1 LPKRHPWPAPSTPD
15 SPLGIIAS
23 LEVIATEIPQDIGN
37 IAILLDSGYGRTKA
51 LLLNG
56 LSAAATLPGA
66 VIAYFWLGDTQD
78 AVPYMLALSAASFIY
93 IAAADLIPSL
103 HRQVRTAAS
112 IRQLILLLAGIG
124 TIALF
129 HFRG

>member
-1 LPKRHPWPAPSTPD
+1 M
-15 SPLGIIAS
+15 
-23 LEVIATEIPQDIGN
+23 
-37 IAILLDSGYGRTKA
+37 A

-56 LSAAATLPGA
+56 LSDATTLPGA
-66 VIAYFWLGDTQD
+66 VIAYFWLGQNQD

-103 HRQVRTAAS
+103 HRQVTIAAS
-112 IRQLILLLAGIG
+112 LRQLVLLLAGIG